1 MLTCPRSM
9 DCSRF
14 LRFRRLAN
22 GELPRIL
29 NGMSIGTFKEPDRM
43 VRVRETRLGDGARSF
58 RSGAPGNPRVKGTK
72 TARAH
77 RLVLSILVLAVSQVL
92 RYLVD
97 RRLACKFVR
106 PAIFHIVDVQS
117 FRDPL
122 QYAQRP
128 GRFPFGKEIDLQF
141 EVVAPL

>member
-1 MLTCPRSM
+1 
-9 DCSRF
+9 
-14 LRFRRLAN
+14 
-22 GELPRIL
+22 
-29 NGMSIGTFKEPDRM
+29 
-43 VRVRETRLGDGARSF
+43 
-58 RSGAPGNPRVKGTK
+58 VKGTK

-77 RLVLSILVLAVSQVL
+77 RLALSILVLAVSQVL

-128 GRFPFGKEIDLQF
+128 GRFPFGKEVDLQF